1 MEKVIPTNKADE
13 AVLLNNSGGGGG
25 SHSSSKAS
33 CFLFRLLALL
43 HLYLY
48 HRLWGSGKVSLE
60 LLYFLEGTTISHC

>member
-13 AVLLNNSGGGGG
+13 AVLLNNSGGGGGGG

-43 HLYLY
+43 HLYL
-48 HRLWGSGKVSLE
+48 
-60 LLYFLEGTTISHC
+60 

>member
-25 SHSSSKAS
+25 SRSSSKAS

-43 HLYLY
+43 HLYL
-48 HRLWGSGKVSLE
+48 
-60 LLYFLEGTTISHC
+60 